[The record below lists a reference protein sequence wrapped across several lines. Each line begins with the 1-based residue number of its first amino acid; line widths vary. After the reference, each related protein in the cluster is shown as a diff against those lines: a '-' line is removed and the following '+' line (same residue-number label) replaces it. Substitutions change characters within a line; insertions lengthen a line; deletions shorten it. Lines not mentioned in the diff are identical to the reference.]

1 MTADDM
7 LREASDPT
15 TPVERLRVLYA
26 KATGHHY
33 DAVVRNPSLPLDL
46 LRWELLAGSTMAW
59 FNPATEALLR
69 LDMMDGLKIEVSGPL
84 GEKLTKNE
92 LLIRVSREA
101 RTGN

>member
-1 MTADDM
+1 MYTIRAE
-7 LREASDPT
+7 LERGGFSVKRAST
-15 TPVERLRVLYA
+15 
-26 KATGHHY
+26 
-33 DAVVRNPSLPLDL
+33 
-46 LRWELLAGSTMAW
+46 
-59 FNPATEALLR
+59 ATEALLR